1 MVVNSRFLV
10 FSWVRSKYLA
20 SSALALAT
28 RRLADDWER
37 LHGWRPVLC
46 ETFVDETRFRAS
58 CYRVANWERIGET
71 AGRGKSRK
79 GVYVKTLCEG
89 ARDILRGEGGKPA
102 KPPTRSERGRSAACD
117 RPLQPAL
124 GGARRGRR
132 RRRGARGR
140 ALAEAPPPCS
150 TAC

>member
-1 MVVNSRFLV
+1 MPGSLDRLEGPDARPQAAPEVVNSRFLV

-58 CYRVANWERIGET
+58 CYRAANWERIG
-71 AGRGKSRK
+71 
-79 GVYVKTLCEG
+79 VK
-89 ARDILRGEGGKPA
+89 
-102 KPPTRSERGRSAACD
+102 
-117 RPLQPAL
+117 L
-124 GGARRGRR
+124 G
-132 RRRGARGR
+132 
-140 ALAEAPPPCS
+140 LS
-150 TAC
+150 SV